1 MATNPTLAAEL
12 RELYS
17 KESARLKE
25 EFAATR
31 EGSLFL
37 AGRTELVDSVARKA
51 WSEIISP
58 DPEEPKDFALIALGG
73 YGRKWLFPYSDI
85 DLLFLHA
92 GNKTEAKI
100 KEPIR
105 RFSQEL
111 WDLRLKLSPASRTLS
126 ECDRMDPDN
135 LEFAISLLDC
145 RYLAGD
151 QQLFARLHDGVI
163 PKLVARESQVFLT
176 RLAELA
182 RSRHSKFGGT
192 LFHLEPN
199 VKDGAGGLRDY
210 NVAYWLALISA
221 MAKQQAW
228 PDPPTF
234 FAPSQRNKLGAA
246 LEFLMSVR
254 CFLHFRHSRDDNVL
268 AWDAQAEAAAA
279 QIGVAN
285 GGELTASDWM
295 RIYFGYARTVHRV
308 CTQLLFEI
316 PAERPSLYRQFQTM
330 RSRLSNA
337 EFSVA
342 DDMVFLRQPE
352 NLTDPQLI
360 LRVFRFLARHGLSLS
375 SVTEAQIEEALPSLV
390 ADRPEGSE
398 LWHVLQEILLGPHAA
413 DALRAMHSLGVLTIL
428 LPEFG
433 GIDSLVVRDYSHR
446 FTVDEHTFV
455 AIENLHALR
464 QSQAKWDQRY
474 AELLEELEQPDL
486 LYLAILLHDTG
497 KAAKTSDHVRV
508 SQDLAEAALDRLDLD
523 ALDRESVIFL
533 VGRHL
538 EMSAALRRDIFDP
551 ETVRAFAAKVE
562 TPERLKMLCLLTY
575 ADIKAVN
582 PEALSPWK
590 AENIW
595 QLYIAAAN
603 HLNRS
608 LDQRFHVDAHDEVL
622 EHLRTLAPATGK
634 HVETFLE
641 GLPRRYLLTHAAGDV
656 FAHADM
662 AAKLG
667 GDPVQLDL
675 RRGRHWYELILVTP
689 DRPFL
694 FATMTGILAA
704 WGMNIVKA
712 SAFSN
717 QAGIVV
723 DMFYFTDTFRTLEL
737 NLSEWERFKVS
748 IHDGLLGKLDLER
761 MLRDRLRS
769 KQNRAPK
776 VKVETQIHFDNTCS
790 AHSTLVEVI
799 AQDQPGL
806 LYRISSQFAREA
818 CNIEIALIDTEG
830 QTAID
835 VFYLT
840 SGGAKL
846 APEQQSRLQTAL
858 VAEFAP

>member
-58 DPEEPKDFALIALGG
+58 DPEGPKDFALIALGG

-92 GNKTEAKI
+92 GNKTEARI

-111 WDLRLKLSPASRTLS
+111 WDLRLKLGPASRTLG

-182 RSRHSKFGGT
+182 RSRHAKFGGT

-210 NVAYWLALISA
+210 NVAYWLALIAA
-221 MAKQQAW
+221 MTRQHAW
-228 PDPPTF
+228 PEPPMF
-234 FAPSQRNKLGAA
+234 FAPSLRNKLGAA

-295 RIYFGYARTVHRV
+295 RIYFGHARTVHRM

-390 ADRPEGSE
+390 ADPPEGSE

-497 KAAKTSDHVRV
+497 KAARTSDHVRA
-508 SQDLAEAALDRLDLD
+508 SLDLAEAALDRLDLD
-523 ALDRESVIFL
+523 ALDREAVIFL
-533 VGRHL
+533 VGKHL

-622 EHLRTLAPATGK
+622 EHLSTLAPATGK

-667 GDPVQLDL
+667 GDPVQVDL

-761 MLRDRLRS
+761 MLRDRLRA

-776 VKVETQIHFDNTCS
+776 VKVETRIHFDNTCS

-806 LYRISSQFAREA
+806 LYRISSQFAREE

-846 APEQQSRLQTAL
+846 GPEQQARLQTAL

>member
-1 MATNPTLAAEL
+1 MPTNSFFTAEL
-12 RELYS
+12 RDSYA

-25 EFAATR
+25 QFIATGDGRAAV
-31 EGSLFL
+31 
-37 AGRTELVDSVARKA
+37 AARTELVDSIARRL
-51 WSEIISP
+51 WVEIISSDGGGP
-58 DPEEPKDFALIALGG
+58 AGFALVALGG
-73 YGRKWLFPYSDI
+73 FGRKWLFPYSDM
-85 DLLFLHA
+85 DLLFLHGA
-92 GNKTEAKI
+92 ETSEAKI
-100 KEPIR
+100 KDPVR

-111 WDLRLKLSPASRTLS
+111 WDLRLKLSPASRTLG
-126 ECDRMDPDN
+126 ECDRVEPDN
-135 LEFAISLLDC
+135 LEFTISLLDC

-151 QQLFARLHDGVI
+151 RQLYERLHDDMI
-163 PKLVARESQVFLT
+163 PKLVTKESALLLA

-182 RSRHSKFGGT
+182 RSRHAKFGGT
-192 LFHLEPN
+192 PFHLEPN
-199 VKDGAGGLRDY
+199 VKDGPGGLRDY
-210 NVAYWLALISA
+210 NVAYWLSLISS
-221 MAKQQAW
+221 MRKLKAW
-228 PDPPTF
+228 P
-234 FAPSQRNKLGAA
+234 APHEILPAPQRKKLGEA
-246 LEFLMSVR
+246 LDFLMSAR
-254 CFLHFRHSRDDNVL
+254 CFLHFRNSRDDNML
-268 AWDAQAEAAAA
+268 AWDAQSEAAEAK
-279 QIGVAN
+279 IGAPESA
-285 GGELTASDWM
+285 ELSASDWM
-295 RIYFGYARTVHRV
+295 RIYFRHARTVHRV
-308 CTQLLFEI
+308 CLQLLSEI

-337 EFSVA
+337 EFSVV
-342 DDMVFLRQPE
+342 DDMVFLRQAE
-352 NLTDPQLI
+352 SLTDPHLV
-360 LRVFRFLARHGLSLS
+360 LRVFRFLARNGISLS
-375 SVTEAQIEEALPSLV
+375 TVAESQIEDALPSFI
-390 ADRPEGSE
+390 ADAPEGSE
-398 LWHVLQEILLGPHAA
+398 LWHVLQEILVAPHAA
-413 DALRAMHSLGVLTIL
+413 DALREMHSLGLLTVMV
-428 LPEFG
+428 PEFE

-464 QSQAKWDQRY
+464 QSQSKWDQRY

-486 LYLAILLHDTG
+486 LYLAILLHDAG
-497 KAAKTSDHVRV
+497 KGAKTEDHVRASV
-508 SQDLAEAALDRLDLD
+508 ALAETALERLDLD
-523 ALDRESVIFL
+523 ALDREAVLFL

-538 EMSAALRRDIFDP
+538 EMSVALRRDIFDP

-595 QLYIAAAN
+595 QLYIATAN

-662 AAKLG
+662 AANLG
-667 GDPVQLDL
+667 KDSVQVDL
-675 RRGRHWYELILVTP
+675 RRGRHWYELTLVTP

-694 FATMTGILAA
+694 FATMAGILAA

-717 QAGIVV
+717 QTGTVV
-723 DMFYFTDTFRTLEL
+723 DTFYFTDTFRTLEL
-737 NLSEWERFKVS
+737 NLSEWERFKVN
-748 IHDGLLGKLDLER
+748 IHDALLGKLDLDKL
-761 MLRDRLRS
+761 LRDRLRA
-769 KQNRAPK
+769 KQTRAPK
-776 VKVETQIHFDNTCS
+776 VKVETRIHFDDACS
-790 AHSTLVEVI
+790 AHSTLIEVV

-806 LYRISSQFAREA
+806 LHRISSQFAREN

-840 SGGAKL
+840 SSGGKL
-846 APEQQSRLQTAL
+846 TPEQQEKLRTAL
-858 VAEFAP
+858 LAELGS

>member
-1 MATNPTLAAEL
+1 MATNPTLATEL

-25 EFAATR
+25 NFAAIH
-31 EGSLFL
+31 EGSSFL
-37 AGRTELVDSVARKA
+37 TGRTELVDSVARRA
-51 WSEIISP
+51 WREIISS
-58 DPEEPKDFALIALGG
+58 DPEGPKDFTLIALGG

-92 GNKTEAKI
+92 GEKTEAKI

-111 WDLRLKLSPASRTLS
+111 WDLRLKLSPASRTLG
-126 ECDRMDPDN
+126 ECDRVDPDN

-145 RYLAGD
+145 RYLVGD
-151 QQLFARLHDGVI
+151 RQLFARLHDVVI
-163 PKLVARESQVFLT
+163 PKLVARESQVLLT

-182 RSRHSKFGGT
+182 RSRHAKFGGT

-199 VKDGAGGLRDY
+199 VKDGPGGLRDY

-221 MAKQQAW
+221 IAKQRAW
-228 PDPPTF
+228 PDQPTF
-234 FAPSQRNKLGAA
+234 PESSQRKKLEAA
-246 LEFLMSVR
+246 AEFLMSVR

-268 AWDAQAEAAAA
+268 AWDAQSEAAAA
-279 QIGVAN
+279 RIGLAG

-295 RIYFGYARTVHRV
+295 RIYFGHARTVHRV
-308 CTQLLFEI
+308 CTQLLSEI
-316 PAERPSLYRQFQTM
+316 PAERPSLYQQFQTM

-337 EFSVA
+337 EFSVV

-352 NLTDPQLI
+352 NLADPQLI
-360 LRVFRFLARHGLSLS
+360 LRVFRFLARHGVLLS
-375 SVTEAQIEEALPSLV
+375 SVTEAQIERALPSLA

-413 DALRAMHSLGVLTIL
+413 DALRAMHSLRVLTIL
-428 LPEFG
+428 MPEFE

-464 QSQAKWDQRY
+464 QSQSKWDQRY

-497 KAAKTSDHVRV
+497 KGAKTNDHVKA
-508 SQDLAEAALDRLDLD
+508 SLELAEAALDRLDLD

-533 VGRHL
+533 IGRHL

-551 ETVRAFAAKVE
+551 ETVRTFAAKVE

-595 QLYIAAAN
+595 QLYIATAN

-662 AAKLG
+662 ATKLG
-667 GDPVQLDL
+667 KDSVQVDL

-694 FATMTGILAA
+694 FAAMAGILAA

-723 DMFYFTDTFRTLEL
+723 DTFYFTDTFRTLEL

-748 IHDGLLGKLDLER
+748 IHDALLGKLDLER
-761 MLRDRLRS
+761 MLRDRLRA

-776 VKVETQIHFDNTCS
+776 VKVETQIHFDDMCS

-806 LYRISSQFAREA
+806 LYRISSQFAREK

-840 SGGAKL
+840 SAGSKL
-846 APEQQSRLQTAL
+846 SAEQQVRLRTAL
-858 VAEFAP
+858 LAELAS

>member
-135 LEFAISLLDC
+135 LEFAVSLLDC

-151 QQLFARLHDGVI
+151 RQLFARLHDGVI

-295 RIYFGYARTVHRV
+295 RIYFGYARTVHRM

-390 ADRPEGSE
+390 ADPPEGSE

-497 KAAKTSDHVRV
+497 KAAKTSDHVRA
-508 SQDLAEAALDRLDLD
+508 SLDLAEAALDRLDLD
-523 ALDRESVIFL
+523 ALDRESL
-533 VGRHL
+533 V
-538 EMSAALRRDIFDP
+538 FF
-551 ETVRAFAAKVE
+551 V
-562 TPERLKMLCLLTY
+562 
-575 ADIKAVN
+575 
-582 PEALSPWK
+582 
-590 AENIW
+590 
-595 QLYIAAAN
+595 
-603 HLNRS
+603 
-608 LDQRFHVDAHDEVL
+608 
-622 EHLRTLAPATGK
+622 GK
-634 HVETFLE
+634 H
-641 GLPRRYLLTHAAGDV
+641 
-656 FAHADM
+656 
-662 AAKLG
+662 
-667 GDPVQLDL
+667 
-675 RRGRHWYELILVTP
+675 
-689 DRPFL
+689 
-694 FATMTGILAA
+694 
-704 WGMNIVKA
+704 
-712 SAFSN
+712 
-717 QAGIVV
+717 
-723 DMFYFTDTFRTLEL
+723 
-737 NLSEWERFKVS
+737 
-748 IHDGLLGKLDLER
+748 LGK
-761 MLRDRLRS
+761 
-769 KQNRAPK
+769 
-776 VKVETQIHFDNTCS
+776 S
-790 AHSTLVEVI
+790 A
-799 AQDQPGL
+799 G
-806 LYRISSQFAREA
+806 
-818 CNIEIALIDTEG
+818 
-830 QTAID
+830 
-835 VFYLT
+835 
-840 SGGAKL
+840 
-846 APEQQSRLQTAL
+846 
-858 VAEFAP
+858 